1 MDGAADTQ
9 MAAFLV
15 LLRAKA
21 SPCIAPPHVS
31 RLSDELRTA
40 MGHLPE
46 LSIHWIAEYLCA
58 ADAGSLIEAL
68 WLSILSLLQAQLHL
82 I

>member
-21 SPCIAPPHVS
+21 SPLMATTCPS
-31 RLSDELRTA
+31 
-40 MGHLPE
+40 
-46 LSIHWIAEYLCA
+46 AEQ
-58 ADAGSLIEAL
+58 
-68 WLSILSLLQAQLHL
+68 QAQHSHKVPTGDPHPLNVLGISALLTQDIWLKRRGFQHC
-82 I
+82 